1 MLAVIR
7 GIAVKVHQLQR
18 TAGIR
23 TYFAGIEVARLV
35 QRLEDDLL
43 RWKSAV
49 VEGRLHGVEI
59 VRSDGHQVATTTDV
73 QMQFV
78 LQIEEAGKLREMAEG
93 HLLVVHVVVHV
104 NVTKNSA
111 HDIGTNQLPLKT
123 ATDITFVSFST
134 NILMRSCL
142 GCVRWYFY
150 KTSRSPT
157 PYRNFLDSHENSQRA
172 RNTLQA

>member
-43 RWKSAV
+43 RWKGAV

-78 LQIEEAGKLREMAEG
+78 LQIEEAGKLREMVQG

-104 NVTKNSA
+104 NVAKNSA
-111 HDIGTNQLPLKT
+111 HDIGTNQLPLKK
-123 ATDITFVSFST
+123 
-134 NILMRSCL
+134 R
-142 GCVRWYFY
+142 Y
-150 KTSRSPT
+150 KHHLRVL
-157 PYRNFLDSHENSQRA
+157 LDKYLNALLLRLREMVL
-172 RNTLQA
+172 LQNKQVPNPLPELPRFP